1 MITYTV
7 KVWGDGH
14 KEWHVG
20 CDLHRIDGPAVEWA
34 DGTKSWWFNGK
45 LHREDGPA
53 YEGADGSKEWWLN
66 GKRVTEKEVLAL
78 KAPCNGREV
87 VIDGVTYTLQKRG

>member
-14 KEWHVG
+14 KEWRVG
-20 CDLHRIDGPAVEWA
+20 GDLHRIDGPALERA
-34 DGTKSWWFNGK
+34 DGTK
-45 LHREDGPA
+45 
-53 YEGADGSKEWWLN
+53 EWYLY
-66 GKRVTEKEVLAL
+66 GKRVTEQDVMNL

-87 VIDGVTYTLQKRG
+87 VIDGVTYKLQRV